1 MPEDDLGSSQM
12 ADSKKYFALKN
23 NHLQRGS
30 VLGQITLQDS

>member
-1 MPEDDLGSSQM
+1 MPEDDLGTSQI

-23 NHLQRGS
+23 NHSQIGS